1 MAQSLPTPPEFV
13 FLPLGGVGEIGMNMG
28 LYGYGPDDHRQ
39 WMMVDCG
46 IGFGNTDETPGVD
59 VIMPDVRFIE
69 EERHNLKAIVITHA
83 HEDHYGALI
92 NLWPRLQAP
101 VYMTPFAARMLAGKL
116 AAEPGAPQIDVR
128 IVQQGET
135 LRLDPFDVD
144 VLAVSHS
151 IAEPCALRI
160 KTPIG
165 VALHTG
171 DWKLDPEPGVGE
183 AINLETFKAI
193 GAAGVDVVVADSTNA
208 NKEGESPSEADISAS
223 LKEIIGRAPQRVAV
237 TTFSSQIARIRS
249 VAEAAAAC
257 GREVVLVGRALQRA
271 VAAASELGY
280 FDGLPP
286 FRDQEAFGYLP
297 RNNVVLILTGSQ
309 GEDRAAL
316 AKVARDEHRDIAFS
330 KGDMVIF
337 SSRTIPGN
345 ERSVNKIINALSNQ
359 GIEVVT
365 DRDALIHVS
374 GHPRRGEIRKLYD
387 CLKPKALVP
396 VHGEPMHLKAH
407 AELAHSLG
415 ITNTVPAR
423 NGSLVRLSPGPVEI
437 IDAVFAGR
445 LHRDGL
451 LILEEV
457 DEGVAER
464 RKLGFAGA
472 IFVVIALDPKGNI
485 HDECDVELVGLPEC
499 DANGANFADL
509 IGDAVDDALDAIPRS
524 RRRNEETVREAARR
538 AARGAANRAWGK
550 KPLCRVGVM
559 MVN

>member
-1 MAQSLPTPPEFV
+1 MADPVSTPLEFV

-28 LYGYGPDDHRQ
+28 LYGYGPRTQRQ
-39 WMMVDCG
+39 WIMVDCG

-59 VIMPDVRFIE
+59 VIMADTRFIE
-69 EERHNLKAIVITHA
+69 KERHHLKAILITHA

-101 VYMTPFAARMLAGKL
+101 VYMTPFAASMLAGKL
-116 AAEPGAPQIDVR
+116 AAEPGAPDIDIHV
-128 IVQQGET
+128 VQQGER
-135 LRLDPFDVD
+135 LELDPFEVEIIP
-144 VLAVSHS
+144 VSHS
-151 IAEPCALRI
+151 IAEPCALRV
-160 KTPIG
+160 KTPAG
-165 VALHTG
+165 VAMHTG
-171 DWKLDPEPGVGE
+171 DWKLDPTPGVGE
-183 AINLETFKAI
+183 PINLETFKAI
-193 GAAGVDVVVADSTNA
+193 GAAGVDVVIADSTNA
-208 NKEGESPSEADISAS
+208 NKEGESPSEADIGAS
-223 LKEIIGRAPQRVAV
+223 LKEIIASAPHRVAV

-249 VAEAAAAC
+249 VAEAAVAC
-257 GREVVLVGRALQRA
+257 GREVVLVGRALRRA
-271 VAAASELGY
+271 VAAATDLGY

-297 RNNVVLILTGSQ
+297 RSNVVLLLTGSQ
-309 GEDRAAL
+309 GEERAAL

-345 ERSVNKIINALSNQ
+345 ERSVNNIINALSDQ
-359 GIEVVT
+359 GIDVMT

-407 AELAHSLG
+407 EELAHALG
-415 ITNTVPAR
+415 LATTATAR
-423 NGSLVRLSPGPVEI
+423 NGSLIRLAPGPVEI
-437 IDAVFAGR
+437 MDQLSAGR

-451 LILEEV
+451 LLLDET

-472 IFVVIALDPKGNI
+472 IFVALLLGPQGDLL
-485 HDECDVELVGLPEC
+485 DDCEVELVGLPQC
-499 DANGANFADL
+499 DAGGTDFADV
-509 IGDAVDDALDAIPRS
+509 IGEAVDEALHGIPRS

-550 KPLCRVGVM
+550 KPICRVLVM
-559 MVN
+559 MAE